1 MTQKYPSDAVEPI
14 VKLFG
19 RVESA
24 VQPRW
29 LLPVRKAGLACF
41 AELGFPT
48 LRDED
53 WRFTNV
59 APIVQLP
66 FQLAAPVV
74 VNGAESRA
82 LDVALFTRLA
92 GNRLVFVNGFFAP
105 ELSRLK
111 AVPGGVRIENLAT
124 ALANDSALIEK
135 HLAQY
140 AGTAGNAFA
149 AMNQAFFSDGAFI
162 FVPAGV
168 AVSEP
173 VQIIYITSARH
184 RGETIMPRNLI
195 IAGANSKISVVESYV
210 SRGNQ
215 A

>member
-1 MTQKYPSDAVEPI
+1 EPI

-92 GNRLVFVNGFFAP
+92 GNRLVFVNGFLAP

-111 AVPGGVRIENLAT
+111 AVPGG
-124 ALANDSALIEK
+124 
-135 HLAQY
+135 
-140 AGTAGNAFA
+140 
-149 AMNQAFFSDGAFI
+149 
-162 FVPAGV
+162 
-168 AVSEP
+168 
-173 VQIIYITSARH
+173 
-184 RGETIMPRNLI
+184 
-195 IAGANSKISVVESYV
+195 
-210 SRGNQ
+210 
-215 A
+215 